1 MGRASDAKVQAHRQ
15 GYRSPAKDGFDA
27 IMFGKER
34 MAAIGVHDVSGELSA
49 QKASPWTT
57 FNTSWTS

>member
-1 MGRASDAKVQAHRQ
+1 VTRKFRRIGRGIEALQKA
-15 GYRSPAKDGFDA
+15 GFDA
-27 IMFGKER
+27 IMFGNER
-34 MAAIGVHDVSGELSA
+34 TAAIGVHDVSGDFSA

>member
-1 MGRASDAKVQAHRQ
+1 VTRKFRHIGRGIEALQKA
-15 GYRSPAKDGFDA
+15 GFDA
-27 IMFGKER
+27 IMSGNER
-34 MAAIGVHDVSGELSA
+34 TAAIRVQDVSGELSA